1 MQLAVEAL
9 VEIVADIALAH
20 GLRQAVVGGPAQVF
34 DQPGVHGQQ
43 RAVGQAGRRR
53 VAAVLDGVDRVAV
66 AGQFFHQGP
75 VAAGEGAVA
84 MAVEHHRQASGVV
97 AQRGVR
103 IGIGAQV
110 LEVGE
115 QRRKAEYF
123 TEAPRGAARLAWV
136 EIVTRRGAGDRA
148 CRVPGAHQQAPRL
161 PGRGAE
167 QAGPAGVIQFEIAHA
182 DRIGAARRRQRRDRE
197 QVQRGDC
204 QQHQQAVQ
212 RTGPERQAA
221 LGLPAQAG
229 AEQQGE
235 TGEGADAGL
244 PAVVPCSV
252 QAGAERQRRGERQ
265 QATAAGQGGYPP
277 GEQGRQ
283 QGRDQQQVDSG
294 HGASLLVSTGR
305 VGWLGQNAASA
316 SSRPTSA

>member
-1 MQLAVEAL
+1 M
-9 VEIVADIALAH
+9 DT
-20 GLRQAVVGGPAQVF
+20 RPAR
-34 DQPGVHGQQ
+34 PPWP
-43 RAVGQAGRRR
+43 AG
-53 VAAVLDGVDRVAV
+53 
-66 AGQFFHQGP
+66 
-75 VAAGEGAVA
+75 
-84 MAVEHHRQASGVV
+84 
-97 AQRGVR
+97 
-103 IGIGAQV
+103 
-110 LEVGE
+110 
-115 QRRKAEYF
+115 
-123 TEAPRGAARLAWV
+123 ARLD
-136 EIVTRRGAGDRA
+136 AG
-148 CRVPGAHQQAPRL
+148 
-161 PGRGAE
+161 
-167 QAGPAGVIQFEIAHA
+167 
-182 DRIGAARRRQRRDRE
+182 ARRRQRRDRE

-294 HGASLLVSTGR
+294 HGASAVMVL
-305 VGWLGQNAASA
+305 
-316 SSRPTSA
+316 